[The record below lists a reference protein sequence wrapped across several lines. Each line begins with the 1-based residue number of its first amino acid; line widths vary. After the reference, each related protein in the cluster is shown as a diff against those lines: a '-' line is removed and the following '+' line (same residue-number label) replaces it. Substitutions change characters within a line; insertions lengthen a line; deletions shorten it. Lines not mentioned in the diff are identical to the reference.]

1 LLYIER
7 CESASFVIDH
17 IIDQWLLD
25 PRPESP
31 SSTQPQATT
40 IILQDGSLSSTCSP
54 GMMSDIDTVPNGL
67 GIKHRACWHILLESS
82 SRVVDTKLG
91 SGLLRSK
98 SQDLILGESHK
109 AAVAPLNR
117 SSLPGIRPKDGW
129 EAAKAQETEEGG
141 TTLCYCSKC

>member
-1 LLYIER
+1 
-7 CESASFVIDH
+7 
-17 IIDQWLLD
+17 
-25 PRPESP
+25 
-31 SSTQPQATT
+31 
-40 IILQDGSLSSTCSP
+40 
-54 GMMSDIDTVPNGL
+54 MSDIDTVPNGL
-67 GIKHRACWHILLESS
+67 GIHEHFPTSVSGTVYQLRLGKHRACWHILLESS